1 MLSAAMKSGSADP
14 MGDAMFDVFD
24 ADGGGNLDEQEAKR
38 FLSVFGVA
46 DAELDECWSVV
57 LEVVDTDGDGLIDR
71 GEFLKWLSGETNQRL
86 PSRKPEPEPE
96 APYTISFSLDVEV
109 EPEPRTAGRS
119 RREVA
124 AERAAKDVTTRIHE
138 QLLAEANAESFLQE
152 GRRASPSSER
162 GSQAGSPLGNQKHF
176 E

>member
-1 MLSAAMKSGSADP
+1 M
-14 MGDAMFDVFD
+14 
-24 ADGGGNLDEQEAKR
+24 
-38 FLSVFGVA
+38 FGVA

-119 RREVA
+119 HREVT
-124 AERAAKDVTTRIHE
+124 AERAAKDVTTRIHD
-138 QLLAEANAESFLQE
+138 QLAEANAESFLQE